1 MRTGGYTLHQSLTLE
16 SAAIVKQAVSLARR
30 RGHAQVTPLHVA
42 SAMISSSTGLL
53 KRACLQSHS
62 HPLQCKALELCF
74 NVALNRL
81 PTSASTPLISPH
93 SHIPSLSNALVAA
106 FKRAQAHQRRGSIEN
121 QQQQPILALKVE
133 VEQLVI
139 SILDDPSV
147 SRVMREAGFIS
158 TQVKSNVEKAVSLE
172 KCTSPHP
179 KEISTKSLVLGNSN
193 PPQAMP
199 MTSLSKFRLLQLNTK
214 VQQNEDVMS
223 VLEAMMNNT
232 TKNTVIVSESP
243 DAAERL
249 VRELIEKFDKRD
261 VPDDIKSV
269 QFISV
274 PLFTLRNVSRE
285 EFEVKLGELRALVKS
300 YVSRGVVLYLGDL
313 GWVSDY
319 WCKCNGREQRDM
331 YYYCPVEYMI
341 MELSK
346 LICGAGDQ
354 SKKLW
359 LMGVATFQTYA
370 KCRTGRPSLETLW
383 SLHPLTIP
391 LGNLALSLS
400 LDSGMH
406 DQVKKEPVDDLNW
419 LFQKAGIKNQ
429 LTFCSD
435 CSVNF
440 KKEAQAVMSSKQ
452 EPSSSSLPSWL
463 QQYKD
468 ENRKQ
473 TNNVDQECDK
483 LKDLCKKW
491 NSICNSVHK
500 KPHFLGKVFNLSSP
514 SPASSSTSTS
524 SNGLNK
530 SQLHKTLLNWP
541 VVFEP
546 SRPSKEDQ
554 TFLFEK
560 DDEVSKPSSSAA
572 KPELLSNPNS
582 SPNSASSSEASQEI
596 MEFSHK
602 YKELSSENLNIL
614 CNALEKKVP
623 WQKDIIPEIVSTILR
638 CRSGLMMRS
647 KSHNKNENREE
658 SWLFFL
664 GVDHDGKETI
674 ARELAK
680 NVFGSYDDFIA
691 IGTSSFSSS
700 TRADS
705 NEEVISNKRAR
716 NEHGGSLYDRFSD
729 AVRGNPSRVFYVED
743 VDQLDYRSLRQLKSA
758 IKDGNITLADGEVVL
773 MRDAIVVFSCE
784 NFSSESRSACSPPI
798 GEKGYE
804 KQEEKSDQQKECAIL
819 DLNIATEDGNDE
831 LDHNSDSET
840 GILELVDKKVV
851 FKIKVL

>member
-158 TQVKSNVEKAVSLE
+158 TQVKTNVEKAVSLE
-172 KCTSPHP
+172 KCSSPHHS
-179 KEISTKSLVLGNSN
+179 KEISTKTLVLGNSN

-199 MTSLSKFRLLQLNTK
+199 TTSLSKFRLLPLNKT

-223 VLEAMMNNT
+223 VLEAMMNKN
-232 TKNTVIVSESP
+232 TKNNVIVSESP
-243 DAAERL
+243 DTAESL
-249 VRELIEKFDKRD
+249 VKGLIEKFDKRD
-261 VPDDIKSV
+261 VPDDMKSV
-269 QFISV
+269 QFLSV
-274 PLFTLRNVSRE
+274 PLFTLRNISRE

-319 WCKCNGREQRDM
+319 WCKCNGEQRDV

-346 LICGAGDQ
+346 LICGAEE

-391 LGNLALSLS
+391 AGNLALSLS

-419 LFQKAGIKNQ
+419 LFQKAGMKNQ
-429 LTFCSD
+429 LNFCSD

-440 KKEAQAVMSSKQ
+440 KREAQAVMSSKQ
-452 EPSSSSLPSWL
+452 EPSSSSLPTWL

-468 ENRKQ
+468 ENRRI
-473 TNNVDQECDK
+473 DQECDK

-491 NSICNSVHK
+491 NSICTSVHK

-530 SQLHKTLLNWP
+530 SKLHQTLLNWP

-546 SRPSKEDQ
+546 SRPSKEHQ

-596 MEFSHK
+596 MEFSHR

-614 CNALEKKVP
+614 CSALEKKVP

-638 CRSGLMMRS
+638 CRSGN
-647 KSHNKNENREE
+647 NKNENREE

-680 NVFGSYDDFIA
+680 NVFGSYDNFIA
-691 IGTSSFSSS
+691 IGISSFSSS

-705 NEEVISNKRAR
+705 NEEVSNKRAR

-729 AVRGNPSRVFYVED
+729 AVRSNPSRVFYVED
-743 VDQLDYRSLRQLKSA
+743 VDQLDHRSLRQLKSA
-758 IKDGNITLADGEVVL
+758 IKNGSITLADGEVVL
-773 MRDAIVVFSCE
+773 MRDAIIVFSCKT
-784 NFSSESRSACSPPI
+784 FSSDSRSALSPPSA
-798 GEKGYE
+798 EKGCE
-804 KQEEKSDQQKECAIL
+804 KEEEDSDEQKECRVL
-819 DLNIATEDGNDE
+819 DLNIATEDGDDE
-831 LDHNSDSET
+831 LDQISDSET
-840 GILELVDKKVV
+840 GILDLVDKKVV
-851 FKIKVL
+851 FKIQVL